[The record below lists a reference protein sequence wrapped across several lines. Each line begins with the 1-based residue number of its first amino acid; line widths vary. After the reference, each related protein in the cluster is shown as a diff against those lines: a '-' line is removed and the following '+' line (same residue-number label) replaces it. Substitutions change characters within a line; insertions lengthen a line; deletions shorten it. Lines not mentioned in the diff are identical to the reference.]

1 MNYKNESYVL
11 TVSNFSPIFLWIL
24 NGWWSISRNWILYCV
39 TSPCVAIPITATIF
53 FKSTWSQG
61 LWSLK
66 LATQQLG
73 KRFPPGLGGLPP
85 GLGGLPP
92 APGLP
97 VGNFGRSLE
106 KWTPWALLNSDEA
119 LSCESLIAPLSIPRG
134 TGHAIGVEDKIGRYG
149 NALWCWYTSVISHWI
164 INNVYF
170 SLKWGNEQLFKP

>member
-1 MNYKNESYVL
+1 MNYKIESFVL
-11 TVSNFSPIFLWIL
+11 TVPDFSPIFLWIL

-73 KRFPPGLGGLPP
+73 KRFSPGLGGRPHGLGWLPP
-85 GLGGLPP
+85 GLGGLHPALGGFPP

-106 KWTPWALLNSDEA
+106 KCTPWAGLSSDEA

-149 NALWCWYTSVISHWI
+149 NALWCWYT
-164 INNVYF
+164 
-170 SLKWGNEQLFKP
+170 